1 MFNRIGNRMIASALV
16 LAAGVFGSAAHAAT
30 MGSVQGSVLVNKGAG
45 YGPAK
50 GSSELKPGDTVMAKA
65 GGSAQISYD
74 DGCVVEVKVGQVVT
88 VAQESPCKPTGA
100 AGLAP
105 TPGVGV
111 GLAVAGVAGVAVVAG
126 VAISQNRNNDRR
138 PASP

>member
-1 MFNRIGNRMIASALV
+1 MFNRAGISAVASIVGLTAGLWCG
-16 LAAGVFGSAAHAAT
+16 AAQAAT
-30 MGSVQGSVLVNKGAG
+30 LGSVQGPVLVNTGAG

-74 DGCVVEVKVGQVVT
+74 DGCVVEVNVGSVVT
-88 VAQESPCKPTGA
+88 VSKESPCKPTGA
-100 AGLAP
+100 LGAAP
-105 TPGVGV
+105 VPGV
-111 GLAVAGVAGVAVVAG
+111 GLAIAGVAVAAG
-126 VAISQNRNNDRR
+126 VVVISQNNRDNSRS